1 MRRSTSFLTI
11 LMLSAVVTVL
21 LANLSS
27 AEAKGGNCQAKL
39 AGNSY
44 ECNLKYSAGPPATD
58 CFEFRTGGISAN
70 FTLTN
75 GTGEL
80 GCTCATT
87 GSFTSPSFDS
97 SPSAFECVDGS
108 GIQLNGKIK
117 SKKLSGQV
125 TDEGGD
131 SEIYTCTLRSS
142 PCP

>member
-1 MRRSTSFLTI
+1 MKR
-11 LMLSAVVTVL
+11 MLLGLAVMMSCAFSMGLVG
-21 LANLSS
+21 NPSS
-27 AEAKGGNCQAKL
+27 AEAGENCQAKV

-44 ECNLKYSAGPPATD
+44 DCDLKFSVGPPETD
-58 CFEFRTGGISAN
+58 CFEFRAGGISAN

-87 GSFTSPSFDS
+87 GSFTSPSFNS
-97 SPSAFECVDGS
+97 SPSAFECIDGL
-108 GIQLNGKIK
+108 GIELSGKIK

-125 TDEGGD
+125 IDEGGD
-131 SEIYTCTLRSS
+131 SEIYACTLRSS

>member
-1 MRRSTSFLTI
+1 MKR
-11 LMLSAVVTVL
+11 MLLGLAVAISCAFSMGLVG
-21 LANLSS
+21 NPSS
-27 AEAKGGNCQAKL
+27 AEAGGNCQAKL

-44 ECNLKYSAGPPATD
+44 ECNLKFSDGSPETD
-58 CFEFRTGGISAN
+58 CFAFRTGGISAN

-87 GSFTSPSFDS
+87 GSFTSPSFGS
-97 SPSAFECVDGS
+97 SSSAFQCVDGL
-108 GIQLNGKIK
+108 GIQVNGKIK
-117 SKKLSGQV
+117 SKKLSGQS

-131 SEIYTCTLRSS
+131 SEIYTCTLSSS